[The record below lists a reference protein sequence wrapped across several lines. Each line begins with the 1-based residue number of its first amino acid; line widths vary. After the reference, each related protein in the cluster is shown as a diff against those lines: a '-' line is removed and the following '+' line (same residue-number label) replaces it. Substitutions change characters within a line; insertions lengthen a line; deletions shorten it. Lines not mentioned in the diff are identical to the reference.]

1 MEKDTIVVSL
11 TNLKGGVAKTTTSAN
26 LGAGLARMGYQVL
39 LIDWDPQG
47 NLTRHFGFDRKN
59 VPILYSAF
67 DTEEEELFN
76 RENLKYLP
84 IDYYPEKL
92 YLFASNYNLSRFE
105 QTFSDPRL
113 GGGHMVL
120 SNVVSMFKGKVDFVI
135 IDCQADI
142 SLLTVNAYYSS
153 DFLFVPVEVGV
164 FSKDGMDQIFNSINR
179 LNKNYGKEIKIGGV
193 FFCRTEPNTIIGR
206 EYIHYFDTAEE
217 IPLMKSQIR
226 RNVAITE
233 SQQKGM
239 DIYTYDATMSKSAK
253 KQQISNSNEDYYNFV
268 NEFLYLVGAS
278 DKIKTSREETKHKVN
293 KKISKGSLRDDF
305 KQFLNA

>member
-1 MEKDTIVVSL
+1 MAKDTIVVSL

-26 LGAGLARMGYQVL
+26 LGAGLARMGYKVL

-47 NLTRHFGFDRKN
+47 NATRHFGFDHKS

-76 RENLKYLP
+76 RGNLKYIP
-84 IDYYPEKL
+84 IDYYPERL
-92 YLFASNYNLSRFE
+92 FLFASNYNLSRFE

-120 SNVVSMFKGKVDFVI
+120 SNVVNLFKSKVDFVI

-142 SLLTVNAYYSS
+142 SLLTINAYYAS
-153 DFLFVPVEVGV
+153 DFLFIPVEVGV

-179 LNKNYGKEIKIGGV
+179 LNKNYGKKIKIGGV

-206 EYIHYFDTAEE
+206 EYMQYFESTEE

-226 RNVAITE
+226 RNVAIIE

-239 DIYTYDATMSKSAK
+239 DIFTYDVKMSNAK

-278 DKIKTSREETKHKVN
+278 DKLKTSREGSNHKTER
-293 KKISKGSLRDDF
+293 KKGKGSLREDF
-305 KQFLNA
+305 REFLNA